1 MEKVFE
7 QSHVEGQEEKKEGKK
22 KTVRKKDPFT
32 EITDK
37 ILTGQGIDPKKFDK
51 EAIQKAR
58 EEVYNEFV
66 EANIEKLL

>member
-1 MEKVFE
+1 MENTFT
-7 QSHVEGQEEKKEGKK
+7 QDQVEEHEEKKETKK
-22 KTVRKKDPFT
+22 KNVRKKDPFT

-58 EEVYNEFV
+58 EEVYNVFV
-66 EANIEKLL
+66 EENIEKLL